1 MCSRDWILTL
11 GLGLFYLRS
20 LSLGCSSQL
29 RKLGSLLP
37 LLNLEDG
44 GLYFRPW
51 TLGPRTWESCAHNL
65 RSKCALLPVKAT
77 SHFLYYY
84 FFILNFFIIVIMF
97 WLLVFISLFLF
108 FFFLKP
114 FSFLFFCIVL
124 AFFFIFFFIVF
135 VYISIKN

>member
-1 MCSRDWILTL
+1 MHHDLVRSSIGDTKTYVLTRL
-11 GLGLFYLRS
+11 DFDSWTWAFYLRS

-29 RKLGSLLP
+29 RKLGSLLR

-51 TLGPRTWESCAHNL
+51 TLGPRTWESCARNL

-84 FFILNFFIIVIMF
+84 FFILNFIIVIMF
-97 WLLVFISLFLF
+97 
-108 FFFLKP
+108 
-114 FSFLFFCIVL
+114 
-124 AFFFIFFFIVF
+124 
-135 VYISIKN
+135 